1 MWDKYLCSIGII
13 FEKWIPIILLLIS
26 CYLLSSKKN
35 LLIIFIMGY
44 IFNLIFN
51 LILKGII
58 QQPRPNENSR
68 LFNLEL
74 LNIKRCDNKLKRIGY
89 DRYGMPSGHAQLFFY
104 ISSFMAFALKNINI
118 SIFYFGISLLT
129 IRQRVIFLQH
139 TILQVFIGSGI
150 GILMGYLFYKYGDKL
165 ITGIIRRKIDDN
177 GPI

>member
-1 MWDKYLCSIGII
+1 MWKNYLCSIGII
-13 FEKWIPIILLLIS
+13 FEKWIPLIFLLLS
-26 CYLLSSKKN
+26 CYLLNSKKN

-44 IFNLIFN
+44 IFNLILN

-58 QQPRPNENSR
+58 QQPRPNENTR

-74 LNIKRCDNKLKRIGY
+74 LNIKRCDNKLKRMGY
-89 DRYGMPSGHAQLFFY
+89 DRYGMPSGHAQMFFY
-104 ISSFMAFALKNINI
+104 ISTFMFFALKNTNI
-118 SIFYFGISLLT
+118 TFLYFGISLIILL
-129 IRQRVIFLQH
+129 QRVIFLQH
-139 TILQVFIGSGI
+139 TLLQVLIGSGI

>member
-1 MWDKYLCSIGII
+1 MWDNYLCSIGIL

-35 LLIIFIMGY
+35 LLIVFVMGY

-51 LILKGII
+51 LFLKGLI
-58 QQPRPNENSR
+58 QQPRPTENLR

-74 LNIKRCDNKLKRIGY
+74 LNIKRCNNKLKRISY
-89 DRYGMPSGHAQLFFY
+89 DTYGMPSGHAQLFFY
-104 ISSFMAFALKNINI
+104 ISTFMAFALKNINI
-118 SIFYFGISLLT
+118 TIFYFIISLIT
-129 IRQRVIFLQH
+129 ICQRVIFLHH

-150 GILMGYLFYKYGDKL
+150 GILMGYLFYNYGNKL
-165 ITGIIRRKIDDN
+165 ITGIIRGKMDDN